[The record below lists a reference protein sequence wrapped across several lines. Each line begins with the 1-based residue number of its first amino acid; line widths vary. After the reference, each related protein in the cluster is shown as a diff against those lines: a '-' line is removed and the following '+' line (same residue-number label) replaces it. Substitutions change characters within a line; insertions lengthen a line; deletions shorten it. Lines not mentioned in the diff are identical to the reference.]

1 MTDFLL
7 FWVGFAIPLMKYKQ
21 TPLDALIFFLLQRGK
36 ATIDLK
42 KMLFYLIYLNT
53 VPFKGKP
60 DFVFSAFLLMYR
72 KFFGKSP

>member
-7 FWVGFAIPLMKYKQ
+7 FWVGFAVPLMKYKQ

-60 DFVFSAFLLMYR
+60 DFVFSAFLLMCR
-72 KFFGKSP
+72 KFFGGNP